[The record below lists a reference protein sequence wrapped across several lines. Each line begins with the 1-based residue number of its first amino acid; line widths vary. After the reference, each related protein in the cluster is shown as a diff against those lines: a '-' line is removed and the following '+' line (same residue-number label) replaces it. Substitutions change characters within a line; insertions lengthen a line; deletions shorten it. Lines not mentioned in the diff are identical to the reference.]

1 MGREGTRVA
10 IGQTIDGRYLKI
22 VYVPEP
28 ESYSAFVITAYE
40 LTGKPLSAYK
50 RRQRGR

>member
-1 MGREGTRVA
+1 M
-10 IGQTIDGRYLKI
+10 LH
-22 VYVPEP
+22 PCP
-28 ESYSAFVITAYE
+28 ESVRANPKEPNFFLPYVYCLVKIFVITAYE